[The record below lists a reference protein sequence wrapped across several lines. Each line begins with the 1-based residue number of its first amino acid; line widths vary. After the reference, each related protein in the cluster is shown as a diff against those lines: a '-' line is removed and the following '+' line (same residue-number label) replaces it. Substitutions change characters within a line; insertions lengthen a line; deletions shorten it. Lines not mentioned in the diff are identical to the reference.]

1 MVDDNDELIARV
13 RAVLTPLPSV
23 PPFSVARVLAA
34 TAGRTPRVPTLR
46 ERLAEWIAVPRV
58 SLAGAGA
65 LVAVAVVASL
75 AVRGGVTRYV
85 AGGPAAGSVAA
96 TAASAPTLAAGA
108 NRALVAVQFVL
119 DDARASSV
127 TVIGDFNNWQ
137 ATATPMRRIEQG
149 QPWTAVA
156 MIPPGRHQY
165 AFLVDGT
172 RWVADPRAPS
182 AADADFGKP
191 GSILLVQAP

>member
-13 RAVLTPLPSV
+13 RAVLAPLPSV

-182 AADADFGKP
+182 ADDADFGKP
-191 GSILLVQAP
+191 GSALLVRVP